1 MASMRHSLNLIKF
14 ETQLLLHIITWL
26 SYVVMLTN
34 NALRDNFTGFACWGD
49 LILREFQN
57 QFCACSAQPGQ
68 KCEPGSLF
76 NTEMPASLRVKYCVI
91 LMTITIN
98 SMLRLLLIFML

>member
-57 QFCACSAQPGQ
+57 QFCACSSQQEQ
-68 KCEPGSLF
+68 KFKSRSMF
-76 NTEMPASLRVKYCVI
+76 DTKMPAALWVEDCI
-91 LMTITIN
+91 LVVEITIK
-98 SMLRLLLIFML
+98 FMLI